1 MSTVPAAHGS
11 LTVTRLA
18 NRRLVGTPE
27 RAAPQA
33 ADLRPGMRPRAVA
46 K

>member
-18 NRRLVGTPE
+18 NRRL
-27 RAAPQA
+27 
-33 ADLRPGMRPRAVA
+33 D
-46 K
+46 